1 MKYSG
6 LCGAGLVIFLTA
18 NAYSQPSN
26 YDPKLIPIYDAGA
39 LTRQAEQALQ
49 QSQMQ
54 RNAQRRESLPPPM
67 HFTDDTVVTPKKI
80 KFLGAKLLSNDQ
92 LQAIA
97 QPYLDRPLNQHEL
110 EHLTDTVTQAYRR
123 SGWLVRVYIPQ
134 QDLSQSE
141 LTVQILENMPSS
153 AR

>member
-1 MKYSG
+1 
-6 LCGAGLVIFLTA
+6 
-18 NAYSQPSN
+18 
-26 YDPKLIPIYDAGA
+26 
-39 LTRQAEQALQ
+39 
-49 QSQMQ
+49 
-54 RNAQRRESLPPPM
+54 
-67 HFTDDTVVTPKKI
+67 
-80 KFLGAKLLSNDQ
+80 LLSSDQ

-110 EHLTDTVTQAYRR
+110 EHLTDTVTQAYRS

>member
-1 MKYSG
+1 
-6 LCGAGLVIFLTA
+6 
-18 NAYSQPSN
+18 
-26 YDPKLIPIYDAGA
+26 
-39 LTRQAEQALQ
+39 
-49 QSQMQ
+49 
-54 RNAQRRESLPPPM
+54 
-67 HFTDDTVVTPKKI
+67 
-80 KFLGAKLLSNDQ
+80 LLSNDQ

>member
-67 HFTDDTVVTPKKI
+67 HFTDDTVVTPKQI
-80 KFLGAKLLSNDQ
+80 KFLGAKLLSNEQ
-92 LQAIA
+92 LQAVV
-97 QPYLDRPLNQHEL
+97 QPYLGRPLNQHEL
-110 EHLTDTVTQAYRR
+110 EHLTDAVIQAYRR
-123 SGWLVRVYIPQ
+123 AGWLVRVYIPQ
-134 QDLSQSE
+134 QDLSQTD
-141 LTVQILENMPSS
+141 LHVQVLENMPSS

>member
-1 MKYSG
+1 MVNTTFMRPITV
-6 LCGAGLVIFLTA
+6 LCWCAAGMVQAQTL
-18 NAYSQPSN
+18 P
-26 YDPKLIPIYDAGA
+26 DAGT
-39 LTRQAEQALQ
+39 LMRQNEQMLKFDQTQRQA
-49 QSQMQ
+49 Q
-54 RNAQRRESLPPPM
+54 RLELLPPAM
-67 HFTDDTVVTPKKI
+67 TLTQASLVNPKKI

-110 EHLTDTVTQAYRR
+110 EHLTDTVTQAYRS

>member
-1 MKYSG
+1 MVQAQT
-6 LCGAGLVIFLTA
+6 L
-18 NAYSQPSN
+18 P
-26 YDPKLIPIYDAGA
+26 DAGA
-39 LTRQAEQALQ
+39 LMRQNEQMLKFDQTQRQA
-49 QSQMQ
+49 Q
-54 RNAQRRESLPPPM
+54 RLELLPPAM
-67 HFTDDTVVTPKKI
+67 TLTQASLVNPKKI

>member
-1 MKYSG
+1 MLNTTLMRPITV
-6 LCGAGLVIFLTA
+6 LCWCAAGMVQAQTL
-18 NAYSQPSN
+18 P
-26 YDPKLIPIYDAGA
+26 DAGA
-39 LTRQAEQALQ
+39 LMRQNEQMLKFDQ
-49 QSQMQ
+49 TQ
-54 RNAQRRESLPPPM
+54 RQAQRRELLPPAM
-67 HFTDDTVVTPKKI
+67 TLTQASLVNPKKI
-80 KFLGAKLLSNDQ
+80 KFLGAKLLSSDQ